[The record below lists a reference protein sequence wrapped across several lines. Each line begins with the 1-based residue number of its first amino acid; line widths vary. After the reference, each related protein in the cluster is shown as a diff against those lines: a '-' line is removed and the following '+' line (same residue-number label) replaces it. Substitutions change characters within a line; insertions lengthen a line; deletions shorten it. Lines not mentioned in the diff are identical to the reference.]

1 MSTLNCN
8 SSAPS
13 KYTLGVLDEVPYWE
27 FCLIRNDLVEEIM
40 EQGVSLGYEDV

>member
-1 MSTLNCN
+1 MRMLQ
-8 SSAPS
+8 
-13 KYTLGVLDEVPYWE
+13 KEDKGMDRIEILDDVPYWE